1 MIVSKTTKLFSVLSS
16 EPSYTI
22 LVIIIYCYV
31 MVLFLSLLLTIIY
44 CWCFGVVGDCLGCG
58 SMATSTTD
66 RLITVTLTIMTSSP
80 PMKTSSSKSSKH
92 GYSHR
97 TKINVPAKFT
107 PLPPKKMDG
116 ISNTGS
122 YVRKNSWFQMLLEV
136 WNHFVKCHCH
146 GSSLLRM
153 NAQMTLWPLILS
165 Q

>member
-1 MIVSKTTKLFSVLSS
+1 MIVSKTTSLFSVLSS

-22 LVIIIYCYV
+22 LLIIIYCHA
-31 MVLFLSLLLTIIY
+31 MVLFLYLLLTIITVDV
-44 CWCFGVVGDCLGCG
+44 FGVVGVCLGCG
-58 SMATSTTD
+58 LMATSTTD

-107 PLPPKKMDG
+107 PLPPKNVDG

-122 YVRKNSWFQMLLEV
+122 YARKTLGS
-136 WNHFVKCHCH
+136 KCCW
-146 GSSLLRM
+146 RCEI
-153 NAQMTLWPLILS
+153 IL
-165 Q
+165 